1 MAPSL
6 LVACVSAAVSGFVLA
21 VWAMGRRTLAARR
34 RSLKRR
40 VRAHAASPNGANAN
54 RTQPVIGVIL
64 RQSRMTH
71 PTWVERASG
80 FRVWDVGMVDM
91 PGLLAHAGIA
101 GIATQTGARVA
112 RMQLAAI
119 GVGAGAIA
127 GCLFSAEFGAVL
139 GIAGAC
145 IGFISVP
152 AVLRSAA
159 AARNAEME
167 RHLSEM
173 LEVVVM
179 GLGSGLS
186 FSRSFAL
193 YPRYFRN
200 VLADSMS
207 RVVVQWEM
215 GLVTREEAL
224 RQLEGEFDSPLLS
237 RVVGSMVRSLRFGTS
252 IAESLEAVAIEARET
267 HRARL
272 EERVAKAAVKMMLP
286 VGTLILPAMLLMVL
300 GPVMLEL
307 VEGF

>member
-54 RTQPVIGVIL
+54 RMQPVIGVIL

-215 GLVTREEAL
+215 GLVTR
-224 RQLEGEFDSPLLS
+224 
-237 RVVGSMVRSLRFGTS
+237 SLRFGTS

>member
-207 RVVVQWEM
+207 RVV
-215 GLVTREEAL
+215 
-224 RQLEGEFDSPLLS
+224 
-237 RVVGSMVRSLRFGTS
+237 GSMVRSLRFGTS

>member
-1 MAPSL
+1 MAS
-6 LVACVSAAVSGFVLA
+6 SNGS
-21 VWAMGRRTLAARR
+21 
-34 RSLKRR
+34 
-40 VRAHAASPNGANAN
+40 GAN
-54 RTQPVIGVIL
+54 RVQPVVGAIL
-64 RQSRMTH
+64 RQSRMVH
-71 PTWVERASG
+71 PGWVRRVSG
-80 FRVWDVGMVDM
+80 FRIWDVGMADA
-91 PGLLAHAGIA
+91 PGLLAHAGIS
-101 GIATQTGARVA
+101 GVATHAGARVA
-112 RMQLAAI
+112 RMQLAMIGTGI
-119 GVGAGAIA
+119 GVVA
-127 GCLFSAEFGAVL
+127 GCLFSAEFAAVL
-139 GIAGAC
+139 GIAGAG
-145 IGFISVP
+145 IGFFSVP

-207 RVVVQWEM
+207 RVVIQWEM

-267 HRARL
+267 HRARM